1 MSTVAGEP
9 KTFYLCRVEMR
20 TSTQMFFFFF
30 FKEKH
35 TQRKNA
41 EKLRPSFH

>member
-20 TSTQMFFFFF
+20 TLTQMFFFF

-35 TQRKNA
+35 TQCKNA